1 MIIDISPN
9 FVVMEGSRWERPSH
23 IAPGRWMEFWE
34 NKTSDPAYQIGYDK
48 GYDEGYDE
56 CYRDAKEKFE
66 MKLNAQLQ
74 RWHKL
79 LSWCTGGMVLTL
91 AGKSKGRGLS
101 RSEAEQWIKHIETV
115 AKEIKE
121 VIKK

>member
-1 MIIDISPN
+1 MKVI
-9 FVVMEGSRWERPSH
+9 VKV
-23 IAPGRWMEFWE
+23 
-34 NKTSDPAYQIGYDK
+34 IGK
-48 GYDEGYDE
+48 VIGMQ
-56 CYRDAKEKFE
+56 RRNLKV
-66 MKLNAQLQ
+66 KLNAQLQ

-91 AGKSKGRGLS
+91 AGQSKGRGLS